1 MCENIN
7 KLKVTTT
14 RECPTLS
21 CSVLALLT
29 LPHSPGWFWVG
40 TFLFRTRL
48 YSLRLPMGI
57 MLIASLLNL
66 PDKKGLM
73 SSCFRI
79 ENPFISKR
87 ISPIIIKNALN
98 LNTCNII
105 LGVIIN
111 LFCGSSSQCSRILKI
126 LLVCVISF
134 SMREKKFLW
143 YRYTI
148 FLLKK

>member
-1 MCENIN
+1 MNNRSDGMIWNLCLGYLNYMPLLKILLKMKLSLYNAGWKNICVYVFIN
-7 KLKVTTT
+7 IEDYNYTC
-14 RECPTLS
+14 ECPTLS
-21 CSVLALLT
+21 CNDLALLT

-66 PDKKGLM
+66 PDKKGLT

-87 ISPIIIKNALN
+87 ISPVSKKNTLN
-98 LNTCNII
+98 LND
-105 LGVIIN
+105 
-111 LFCGSSSQCSRILKI
+111 
-126 LLVCVISF
+126 
-134 SMREKKFLW
+134 
-143 YRYTI
+143 
-148 FLLKK
+148 